1 MKPIVIDGSFGEGG
15 GQILR
20 SSLTLSMITQTPI
33 EIHSIRAGRKVSGL
47 RKQHLTCV
55 RAAGEI
61 CGAEI
66 TGDHLGSSGITFTPG
81 RIQAGSY
88 RFATGS
94 AGSAFLVF
102 QTLFPALM
110 IQNEPSHLTLQGG
123 THNHM
128 APPAEFLE
136 RSFLG
141 TLRRAGAHSS
151 LKLNR
156 YGYYPVGGGE
166 VEVAIDP
173 AKLTPLYIDGISPV
187 EKISGETVI
196 IRKSKTVAE
205 IQEQELKNVIPDIL
219 VVQLTPPSVGPGNSV
234 TVTVHRNEIEQ
245 VFTGFG
251 KKNTPPLITA
261 RVAAKKALAYINA
274 GVFCDAHLTDQ
285 LMIPLVLAGG
295 GSFTCPKPTLHATT
309 NAEIISIFT
318 GVEVRFEQQSDTVWN
333 CVIPENSLID

>member
-1 MKPIVIDGSFGEGG
+1 MEKIIIDGSFGEGG

-33 EIHSIRAGRKVSGL
+33 EIHSIRAGRRVPGL

-55 RAAGEI
+55 RSAAEI

-66 TGDHLGSSGITFTPG
+66 TGDHLGSSRITFTPG
-81 RIQAGSY
+81 KICAGSY
-88 RFATGS
+88 QFATGS
-94 AGSAFLVF
+94 AGSTFLVF
-102 QTLFPALM
+102 QTLFPALL
-110 IQNEPSHLTLQGG
+110 IQKKPSHLTLQGG

-141 TLRRAGAHSS
+141 TLRKAGAHSS
-151 LKLNR
+151 LKLKR

-166 VEVAIDP
+166 VEIAIEP
-173 AKLTPLYIDGISPV
+173 ADLKPLHIGSISPV
-187 EKISGETVI
+187 NSISGETVV
-196 IRKSKTVAE
+196 IRKAKTIAD
-205 IQEQELKNVIPDIL
+205 IQKDELLSVIPEITVD
-219 VVQLTPPSVGPGNSV
+219 QLTPRSVGPGNSV
-234 TVTVHRNEIEQ
+234 TVTVHRNEIDQ

-261 RVAAKKALAYINA
+261 RVAAQKALNYIEA

-295 GSFTCPKPTLHATT
+295 GSFSCPKPTLHATT
-309 NAEIISIFT
+309 NAEIISKFT
-318 GVEVRFEQQSDTVWN
+318 GVQVAFEQKNNTLWN
-333 CVIPENSLID
+333 CIIPENNLIF